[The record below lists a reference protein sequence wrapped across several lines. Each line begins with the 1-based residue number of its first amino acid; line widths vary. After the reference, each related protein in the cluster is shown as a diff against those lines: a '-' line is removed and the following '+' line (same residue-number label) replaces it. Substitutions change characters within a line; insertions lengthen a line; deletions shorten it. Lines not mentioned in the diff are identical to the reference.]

1 MAEGTLHYKEHYC
14 SSNADWLVFIHGA
27 GGSSATRYKQV
38 KTLKNYFNLILID
51 LRGHGR
57 SNSYRDKTTID
68 NYTFDL
74 IVNDVLKVLEEKH
87 IDHAHFIAMSLGTII
102 VRHLAKIKPQM
113 VQSMLLAGA
122 VVHLSA
128 FANLLAILGD
138 FFKNTIPYLWL
149 YKFFALIIMP
159 HHSQKEARKLFI
171 SEARNLNKAEFKRWF
186 LLTREVNGVMHRLS
200 EHEPQSPTLYI
211 MGDKD
216 RFFLKS
222 VERNIKK
229 YSSCSTVSVI
239 ADCGHVCNIEKPDE
253 FNQIVIDFIHGHA

>member
-1 MAEGTLHYKEHYC
+1 MAEGILHYKEHYC
-14 SSNADWLVFIHGA
+14 SSSADWLVFIHGA
-27 GGSSATRYKQV
+27 GGSSATWYKQV

-57 SNSYRDKTTID
+57 SNTLNDKKIAD

-74 IVNDVLKVLEEKH
+74 IANDVLNVLEEKH
-87 IDHAHFIAMSLGTII
+87 IAKAHFIAMSLGTII
-102 VRHLAKIKPQM
+102 VRHLAEIKPQV

-122 VVHLSA
+122 VGQLNS

-138 FFKNTIPYLWL
+138 FFKDSIPYLWL
-149 YKFFALIIMP
+149 YNFFALIIMP
-159 HHSQKEARKLFI
+159 HRSQKEARKLFI
-171 SEARNLNKAEFKRWF
+171 SEARNLSKAEFKRWF
-186 LLTREVNGVMHRLS
+186 SLTREVNKLTSRLS
-200 EHEPQSPTLYI
+200 ENEPHCPTLYI

-222 VERNIKK
+222 VMHCVNK
-229 YSSCSTVSVI
+229 YSSCSAHVI

-253 FNQIVIDFIHGHA
+253 FNQIVVDFINCHC